1 MSKGHDE
8 SAYFDHVPGSKGDS
22 SMILAAFGTN
32 RCRSSDLT
40 FHMDRNVR
48 EDFLPSDWS
57 RIVNRAT
64 CSV

>member
-32 RCRSSDLT
+32 RCRSEMLQFCVHENIGCVTDYN
-40 FHMDRNVR
+40 M
-48 EDFLPSDWS
+48 
-57 RIVNRAT
+57 
-64 CSV
+64 